1 MMDLKTYLA
10 ETGTSQRAFAER
22 VGLSA
27 SFVNEMLQGT
37 KEPRLD
43 TAQKIAAATD
53 GAVALSAWPRLAA
66 IIAAASEATQPDAG
80 AA

>member
-1 MMDLKTYLA
+1 MNLDTYLKS
-10 ETGTSQRAFAER
+10 TRTSQRAFAEK

-37 KEPRLD
+37 KEPGLD

-53 GAVALSAWPRLAA
+53 GAVPLSAWPRLAA
-66 IIAAASEATQPDAG
+66 VIAAAREAE
-80 AA
+80 